1 MLDKQDIVQ
10 LRGVFQEVLVQNN
23 ADLKVE
29 IRDEMRSLLVA
40 TENRIMSEMRERI
53 GKVHSNMHDMEKRI
67 VHGISEVLDASILP
81 QIAELQ
87 QDMTKVKI
95 HLQLA

>member
-10 LRGVFQEVLVQNN
+10 LRGVFREILVQNN

-29 IRDEMRSLLVA
+29 IRDEMRSLLAA
-40 TENRIMSEMRERI
+40 TEARFKSDMREMESRLHGDIVGDI
-53 GKVHSNMHDMEKRI
+53 GTI
-67 VHGISEVLDASILP
+67 LDESVLP

-87 QDMTKVKI
+87 RDMTKVKI